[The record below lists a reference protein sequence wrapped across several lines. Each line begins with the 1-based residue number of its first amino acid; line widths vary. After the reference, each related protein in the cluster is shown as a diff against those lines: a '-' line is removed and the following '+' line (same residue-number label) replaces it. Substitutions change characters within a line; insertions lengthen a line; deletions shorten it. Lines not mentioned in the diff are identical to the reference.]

1 MKMGLEI
8 AESNKKDSPSETLK
22 ADTIANEALSEE
34 ILLSKT
40 SKELRQIAIT
50 RKIGTGGSKVELIT
64 RIMAHIKEV
73 PASVDKGILEEALM
87 MWKQPV
93 QKGYLARVNQPVSGT
108 KTVLAQRIMNCIP
121 IDEAVKVVQEYRIWM
136 DTKETP
142 EDMEVDEGETNNK
155 EDANME
161 GTQSD
166 TEDEEKLQKRV
177 ERLRD

>member
-1 MKMGLEI
+1 M
-8 AESNKKDSPSETLK
+8 K
-22 ADTIANEALSEE
+22 ADTIANETLSEE

-64 RIMAHIKEV
+64 RIMANVKEV

-93 QKGYLARVNQPVSGT
+93 QKGYLARVNKPVLGT

-121 IDEAVKVVQEYRIWM
+121 IDEAVKVVQEYRTWL
-136 DTKETP
+136 DTKATP
-142 EDMEVDEGETNNK
+142 EDMDVDENDVMNGEDMTMEE
-155 EDANME
+155 EDNTE
-161 GTQSD
+161 GKQSN
-166 TEDEEKLQKRV
+166 EEEEVTFQKLVDK
-177 ERLRD
+177 RLRD